1 MGSVVS
7 AFLAIAFFYSL
18 DRSPT
23 LRCTLKPELIFEL
36 ASSAAILGWLLL
48 AVGLLAQPGALR
60 RALLLA
66 GGRAA
71 PILLCIVYLALLVA
85 YWGSAPGGNF
95 GSLEG
100 VAQLFSSRG
109 KLLGGWLHYL
119 AFDLF
124 IGRWVIDD
132 VLNSGRSRWSLVLTL
147 PLTFLFGPAG
157 LLLHFAIRGLQSQTR
172 IARVLP

>member
-1 MGSVVS
+1 M
-7 AFLAIAFFYSL
+7 
-18 DRSPT
+18 
-23 LRCTLKPELIFEL
+23 KPELIFEL
-36 ASSAAILGWLLL
+36 ASMAAILGWLLL
-48 AVGLLAQPGALR
+48 TAGVSARPGGR
-60 RALLLA
+60 RRVLLLV
-66 GGRAA
+66 GGRAT
-71 PILLCIVYLALLVA
+71 PVLLCTLYLALLVA

-132 VLNSGRSRWSLVLTL
+132 VLDSERSRWSLALTL
-147 PLTFLFGPAG
+147 PLTFLFGPVG
-157 LLLHFAIRGLQSQTR
+157 LLLHFTIRGLQSRTTN
-172 IARVLP
+172 APLAP

>member
-1 MGSVVS
+1 M
-7 AFLAIAFFYSL
+7 
-18 DRSPT
+18 
-23 LRCTLKPELIFEL
+23 KPELIFEL
-36 ASSAAILGWLLL
+36 ASVAAILGWLLL
-48 AVGLLAQPGALR
+48 TAGVLARPGAR
-60 RALLLA
+60 RRLLLLV
-66 GGRAA
+66 GGRAT
-71 PILLCIVYLALLVA
+71 PVLLCTVYLALLVA
-85 YWGSAPGGNF
+85 YWGSSPGGNF

-132 VLNSGRSRWSLVLTL
+132 VLNSERSRWSLAVTL

-157 LLLHFAIRGLQSQTR
+157 LLLHFTIRGLRSRTTS
-172 IARVLP
+172 ASLAP

>member
-1 MGSVVS
+1 
-7 AFLAIAFFYSL
+7 LN
-18 DRSPT
+18 
-23 LRCTLKPELIFEL
+23 PELIFEL

-48 AVGLLAQPGALR
+48 TIGIMVRPSALKR
-60 RALLLA
+60 ILLLV
-66 GGRAA
+66 GGRAV
-71 PILLCIVYLALLVA
+71 PILLCIVYLALLIN

-124 IGRWVIDD
+124 IGRWIIDD
-132 VLNSGRSRWSLVLTL
+132 TINGNRSRIPMALTL
-147 PLTFLFGPAG
+147 PLTFLFGPVG
-157 LLLHFAIRGLQSQTR
+157 LLFHFAVRGVQRPTPN
-172 IARVLP
+172 AVALPRGEV

>member
-1 MGSVVS
+1 M
-7 AFLAIAFFYSL
+7 
-18 DRSPT
+18 
-23 LRCTLKPELIFEL
+23 KPELIFQL
-36 ASSAAILGWLLL
+36 ASLAAILGWLLL
-48 AVGLLAQPGALR
+48 VVGLLAPGAPQR
-60 RALLLA
+60 MLLFA
-66 GGRAA
+66 GGRAI
-71 PILLCIVYLALLVA
+71 PVLLCVVYLVLLVV

-132 VLNSGRSRWSLVLTL
+132 VLNSNRSRWSLVLTL
-147 PLTFLFGPAG
+147 PLTFLFGPVG
-157 LLLHFAIRGLQSQTR
+157 LLLHFVSHRRLW
-172 IARVLP
+172 LPRHAAHVEDRP